1 MRTHFQ
7 LLKISILPLAMAALA
22 GCQRFDSSRAAE
34 DVREELA
41 ERAKERAE
49 AKAEAAQ
56 GPRPAASQRAKD
68 RGTEELPIISGKLT
82 LSDAVTLAMAN
93 NRTLQTAYLTRTEAD
108 GVIMQAYAGAL
119 PKADASA
126 AAQNMWGDGND
137 DDTYSLGVEIAQ
149 PLWRSGAIGAAIRY
163 ARLYAASTD
172 FTIRE
177 QVQSTVYKVVQ
188 KYMTVLL
195 DQHLVQVYEDANA
208 VSERLLQTTRN
219 RREQGTVSDYE
230 VLRAGVEVANTK
242 AALINANNVL
252 QSDIV
257 SLFREMGVSQDS
269 TVDFSGELAYSPEA
283 YDLET
288 ASIKALRER
297 PDIARAQAA
306 LFMTEENIKI
316 ANSSYGPK
324 VDAFASGDYS
334 NRREDD
340 WNDEWIIGARATLS
354 LFDGF
359 ERRGKVM
366 AAVSKRDQAAEA
378 LRDIED
384 LAHVEVVDALL
395 KLKYAEEL
403 YISQM
408 KNLDLSKEALRIL
421 ETGSSFGR
429 NTQVE
434 VLDARAALT
443 QSVGTYYNAVYSHGI
458 ARLGIRYATGTL
470 SPDDPLED
478 LVVMPEPEQTPE
490 PGQAA
495 EPGQITA
502 PGSAPGQN

>member
-1 MRTHFQ
+1 M
-7 LLKISILPLAMAALA
+7 
-22 GCQRFDSSRAAE
+22 
-34 DVREELA
+34 
-41 ERAKERAE
+41 RAKERAE
-49 AKAEAAQ
+49 TKAELSQ
-56 GPRPAASQRAKD
+56 GKNDTASQRSKAQ
-68 RGTEELPIISGKLT
+68 GTEELPIISGKLT

-93 NRTLQTAYLTRTEAD
+93 NRTLKTAYLTRSEAD

-119 PKADASA
+119 PKADANA
-126 AAQNMWGDGND
+126 NAQKLWSDGND

-163 ARLYAASTD
+163 AKLYAVSTD
-172 FTIRE
+172 FSIRE
-177 QVQSTVYKVVQ
+177 QVQSTVYRVVQ

-208 VSERLLQTTRN
+208 VSERLLKTTRN

-242 AALINANNVL
+242 AALINANNAL

-257 SLFREMGVSQDS
+257 SLFREMGVSQGS
-269 TVDFSGELAYSPEA
+269 KVEFSGELAYSPEA
-283 YDLET
+283 YDLDST
-288 ASIKALRER
+288 SLKALRER

-306 LFMTEENIKI
+306 LFMAEENIKI
-316 ANSSYGPK
+316 ASSSYGPK
-324 VDAFASGDYS
+324 ADAFASGDYS
-334 NRREDD
+334 NRRNDD

-395 KLKYAEEL
+395 KLKHAEEL

-421 ETGSSFGR
+421 ETGSSFGK

-443 QSVGTYYNAVYSHGI
+443 QAMGTYYNAVYSHGL
-458 ARLGIRYATGTL
+458 ARLGIRRATGTL
-470 SPDDPLED
+470 SPEDPMEE
-478 LVVMPEPEQTPE
+478 LVVMPEPEQAIDP
-490 PGQAA
+490 
-495 EPGQITA
+495 
-502 PGSAPGQN
+502 

>member
-1 MRTHFQ
+1 MTTHFK
-7 LLKISILPLAMAALA
+7 LIKISFLPFLAGAIA
-22 GCQRFDSSRAAE
+22 GCQSFDSSDTAE
-34 DVREELA
+34 DIKAELSM
-41 ERAKERAE
+41 RAKERAE
-49 AKAEAAQ
+49 TKAELSQ
-56 GPRPAASQRAKD
+56 GKNDTASQRSKAQ
-68 RGTEELPIISGKLT
+68 GTEELPIISGKLT

-93 NRTLQTAYLTRTEAD
+93 NRTLKTAYLTRSEAD

-119 PKADASA
+119 PKADANA
-126 AAQNMWGDGND
+126 NAQKLWSDGND

-163 ARLYAASTD
+163 AKLYAASTD
-172 FTIRE
+172 FSIRE
-177 QVQSTVYKVVQ
+177 QVQSTVYRVVQ

-208 VSERLLQTTRN
+208 VSERLLKTTRY

-242 AALINANNVL
+242 AALINANNAL

-269 TVDFSGELAYSPEA
+269 KVEFSGELAYSPEA
-283 YDLET
+283 YDLDST
-288 ASIKALRER
+288 SLKALRER

-306 LFMTEENIKI
+306 LFMAEENIKI

-324 VDAFASGDYS
+324 ADAFASGDYS
-334 NRREDD
+334 NRRSDD

-366 AAVSKRDQAAEA
+366 AAVSKRDQAAET

-395 KLKYAEEL
+395 KLKHAEEL

-421 ETGSSFGR
+421 ETGSSFGK

-443 QSVGTYYNAVYSHGI
+443 QAMGTYYNAVYSHGL
-458 ARLGIRYATGTL
+458 ARLGIRRATGTL
-470 SPDDPLED
+470 SPEDPMEE
-478 LVVMPEPEQTPE
+478 LVVMPEPEQAVDP
-490 PGQAA
+490 
-495 EPGQITA
+495 
-502 PGSAPGQN
+502 